1 MRLAAAICA
10 GVFAYLAVGYA
21 TGYSPAPRR
30 RRPSHPGRPTRA
42 EWLAQAGARV
52 SPGQFWAT
60 SLCAGGATFLVVA
73 VLTGAPAVALG
84 PGVAVGAWP
93 RAYYHRRRQQV
104 GTERIAAWPDA
115 LRTVAAGLAARQ
127 TLHEALAG
135 LATAGP
141 PALRPVFER
150 YRRLASSLDQRAALE
165 AIRAE
170 LADPTSDRVIKVLI
184 VAAEE
189 GPAIVLDILNRQARD
204 ATLDVEVDEQARSA
218 QLEQRLNAWGVA
230 VLPYVLLVLMCL
242 TWPEV
247 RSFYRSA
254 AGAVVV
260 AVGLGLSAGGVALVG
275 RLGRR
280 QSEERVFVTAGTT

>member
-1 MRLAAAICA
+1 MRLVAAICS

-30 RRPSHPGRPTRA
+30 RHPRHPGRPTRA

-135 LATAGP
+135 YVGCWAGP
-141 PALRPVFER
+141 
-150 YRRLASSLDQRAALE
+150 RAC
-165 AIRAE
+165 
-170 LADPTSDRVIKVLI
+170 RV
-184 VAAEE
+184 
-189 GPAIVLDILNRQARD
+189 
-204 ATLDVEVDEQARSA
+204 ARSGIVTDPA
-218 QLEQRLNAWGVA
+218 
-230 VLPYVLLVLMCL
+230 YV
-242 TWPEV
+242 V
-247 RSFYRSA
+247 RGISPR
-254 AGAVVV
+254 GARCRGIPSSSR
-260 AVGLGLSAGGVALVG
+260 APRGW
-275 RLGRR
+275 
-280 QSEERVFVTAGTT
+280 

>member
-1 MRLAAAICA
+1 VAIGPA
-10 GVFAYLAVGYA
+10 LAVGA
-21 TGYSPAPRR
+21 A
-30 RRPSHPGRPTRA
+30 
-42 EWLAQAGARV
+42 
-52 SPGQFWAT
+52 
-60 SLCAGGATFLVVA
+60 
-73 VLTGAPAVALG
+73 
-84 PGVAVGAWP
+84 P
-93 RAYYHRRRQQV
+93 RAYYHRRRQQI

-127 TLHEALAG
+127 TLHEALVG

-184 VAAEE
+184 VAADE
-189 GPAIVLDILNRQARD
+189 GATIVLDILNRQARD
-204 ATLDVEVDEQARSA
+204 ATLDVEVDERARSA

-230 VLPYVLLVLMCL
+230 VLPYVLLVMMCA
-242 TWPEV
+242 TWPDV
-247 RSFYRSA
+247 RSFYRTP

-260 AVGLGLSAGGVALVG
+260 AVGLALSAGGVALVG
-275 RLGRR
+275 RLGR
-280 QSEERVFVTAGTT
+280 QQGEERVFVVAAEAS